1 MLPTR
6 LPQLNGDHLALAC
19 SLALGLAI
27 VWAFAPVL
35 IPDEK
40 RSSVARRVAAAALI
54 VELVAAAIA
63 AGFSNW
69 FSAPILS
76 TNPAASQYRIATNWE
91 SAYVRPD
98 QKRAA
103 VAQVVAEQTGATLL
117 STPDPWDEGDGFL
130 DWLLFPDSSAETTV
144 GIEVMD
150 DQRMVAS
157 CRLTLGEATWRGQPV
172 TIDCGEHK
180 TKSHTPSVTLIAG
193 RDDKELDQELHRYG
207 WSMDSPSNNSSYSR
221 TREFDAIDPAGK
233 TRACRVAPAWQPQ
246 QSALDFLRGAR
257 EQFVLECSLDR
268 DGDLTY
274 EVPELIEKRA

>member
-6 LPQLNGDHLALAC
+6 LPHTNWDHVAMAC
-19 SLALGLAI
+19 SLALALAI
-27 VWAFAPVL
+27 LWAFAPVL
-35 IPDEK
+35 VQK
-40 RSSVARRVAAAALI
+40 RSLIARRVAAAALI

-103 VAQVVAEQTGATLL
+103 IAQVVAEQTGATLL
-117 STPDPWDEGDGFL
+117 STPDPWDEGDGLL

-150 DQRMVAS
+150 DQRMVVS

-180 TKSHTPSVTLIAG
+180 TKSHTPSVTMLAG
-193 RDDKELDQELHRYG
+193 RDDKELDEELRRYG
-207 WSMDSPSNNSSYSR
+207 WSMDSPSDRASYSR
-221 TREFDAIDPAGK
+221 IRQFDAIDPSGK
-233 TRACRVAPAWQPQ
+233 TRACHVAPAWQPQ
-246 QSALDFLRGAR
+246 QSALDFLRGTR
-257 EQFVLECSLDR
+257 EQLVLECALDR
-268 DGDLTY
+268 DEDLTY
-274 EVPELIEKRA
+274 EVPDLIEKRA